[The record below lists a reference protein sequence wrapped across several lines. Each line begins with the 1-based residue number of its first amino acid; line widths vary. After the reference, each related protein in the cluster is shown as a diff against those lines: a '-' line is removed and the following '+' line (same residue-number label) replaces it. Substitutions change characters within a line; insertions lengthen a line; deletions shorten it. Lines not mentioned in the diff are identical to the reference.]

1 MKICDINFIFE
12 LTFLISQGVQNIIDK
27 KQIRTIIQIS
37 GIPEFYS
44 TGIIKIKLVSR
55 CQKLQNFFAILS
67 LF

>member
-44 TGIIKIKLVSR
+44 TEITKLVSR